1 MGFTIVFIDQQWV
14 SFCFF
19 LLWLGLRY
27 VLLGFTMFNCVFA
40 WFDGTFYTFNALT
53 DAKRREEALRTS
65 AAQSGHQEGD
75 EWRRRSRT
83 PSKKKREKKKN
94 ANPTVFNDNQEQTKK
109 TKHERK
115 KKKETVRPNFE
126 TQIWVNASS
135 SSSSSS
141 SFSFV
146 QRIRSVRV
154 EEWLTLIDIRSW
166 T

>member
-83 PSKKKREKKKN
+83 PSKKKEKRKRTRTQPSSTTTKN
-94 ANPTVFNDNQEQTKK
+94 KQKK

-141 SFSFV
+141 FSFV

>member
-141 SFSFV
+141 FSFV